1 MTYEELK
8 RANELIQTT
17 DIKGKAYAEV
27 PQRIKAFRSVYP
39 EGCIL
44 TEMLSNENGVCVF
57 SATIYADNEHVLA
70 TGHAYEKEGSTFI
83 NKTSYIE
90 NCETSA
96 VGRALGFVGFGSDT
110 SIASFEEVANAVLQ
124 QKQEKTK
131 NTKLTTNE
139 EFQAFVSTATAA
151 QVAIIRKACNDD
163 EIDKLCAQRK
173 VDRLED
179 LTAEQAEKVIG
190 LLEKAGKVEA

>member
-1 MTYEELK
+1 MTYEKLK
-8 RANELIQTT
+8 QANELIKTT

-27 PQRIKAFRSVYP
+27 PQRIKAFRSVCP
-39 EGCIL
+39 NGCIV
-44 TEMLSNENGVCVF
+44 TELLSNENGVCVF
-57 SATIYADNEHVLA
+57 KASVYDDEHNLLG

-96 VGRALGFVGFGSDT
+96 TGRALGVCGFGSDT

-151 QVAIIRKACNDD
+151 QIAIIRKACNED
-163 EIDKLCAQRK
+163 EIDKLCVQRK

-190 LLEKAGKVEA
+190 LLEKAGKIEA